1 MPSTANATPDVYSY
15 QGGGCTIEVG
25 RAIVQYADAYLGSA
39 FQPGNDVTVRVELD
53 SFEVRNFEARMDMR
67 YTIARGGQQV
77 SQKTYHC
84 AGRGYAARVVWA
96 GAFAMESAMRKTTD
110 EALRTCFTRFLEDA
124 KREHPGWVPA
134 S

>member
-1 MPSTANATPDVYSY
+1 MKATRLCSLLLLTLGLTACTPRVRLDPITPVATDRLPVAVHVEVPPSTANATPDVYSY

-77 SQKTYHC
+77 SQ
-84 AGRGYAARVVWA
+84 
-96 GAFAMESAMRKTTD
+96 
-110 EALRTCFTRFLEDA
+110 
-124 KREHPGWVPA
+124 
-134 S
+134 